1 MDKELQAKLALM
13 LKMNRNNGIS
23 YLTSAEC
30 AYKLITQANKSAVI
44 EAVRRLIVD
53 DPWLQGQYAGNRAY
67 SSAIKAIATALDT
80 EVK

>member
-1 MDKELQAKLALM
+1 M

-30 AYKLITQANKSAVI
+30 AYKLVTQANKEKVI
-44 EAVRRLIVD
+44 KVLKFAES
-53 DPWLQGQYAGNRAY
+53 PEYGHTY
-67 SSAIKAIATALDT
+67 SFEIAAINTALDT